1 MSEGAYVEYQADRQ
15 VDYLRRVVLPAAER
29 RALIA
34 RELERMARP
43 DPAPRRAPRRWIG
56 DRLIR
61 LGERLRQGA
70 APARPPALG

>member
-1 MSEGAYVEYQADRQ
+1 MSEGAYTEYQADRQ

-29 RALIA
+29 RELIE
-34 RELERMARP
+34 RELERMAKP
-43 DPAPRRAPRRWIG
+43 DRAPRRAPRRWLG
-56 DRLIR
+56 DQLVR